1 MSMCDTKNTLAQVVP
16 DATLPPRERTQISSP
31 DSNVFRI
38 DGGAVRS
45 GNLFHSFENFSVPT
59 NGEAFFN
66 NPTNISNIISRVTG
80 DNASNIDGLL
90 RANGNAN
97 LFLLNPN
104 GIIFGQNAKLSIG
117 GSFIGSTATSIN
129 FADGFKFSTT
139 KDDTSPLLTI
149 SVPVGLQFGANPGNI
164 TDFSRSSSVSPEKTL
179 ALVGGKVTIDGGNL
193 MAPSGRIELGSVAEN
208 NTVSLTPSGS
218 GWKLGYQGVSA
229 FQDIRLINST
239 RLNADGNGTGSIS
252 ITGNNIDVLNNSIVR
267 AETNTNSQPS
277 DYPAGGV
284 ILDAKGTIAVKNDS
298 VITSQVRT
306 VGNAGNINIQARSL
320 QTDDG
325 AKLVANNLGQGNA
338 GNVTINVIDD
348 VSLDGLTNPQETVMG
363 AAILGKGNG
372 GQITINAARMSLKN
386 GANVVAHTFG
396 EGDAGKIEVNT
407 TDAITIDGV
416 SPTKSGFSSG
426 VGSQVFPNA
435 MGKGGTIILNAPS
448 VTVSNGGN
456 VVAHTRG
463 RGDAG
468 SVTINANKISID
480 GVGIN
485 GESSGLGSAVFESAT
500 GKAGQIFINTDSLS
514 VTNSASLLVASL
526 GKGDAGSVIIN
537 AKGDVVFDG
546 VGSNGRSSSA
556 FSTVER
562 GSTGDGKEIK
572 ITANSL
578 TVSNGAVIA
587 ANTRGLGKGG
597 NIDINVNRLQVFSGG
612 QVLATS
618 RDRGDSGNITVNA
631 SDQVILSGS
640 DPNFLER
647 LALAGRPIVR
657 NQGSQSGL
665 YADTDGEST
674 GKGGNINVNTHK
686 FLIAD
691 DALVDTSAFGSGTT
705 GDINITVSDL
715 LKLDRGGI
723 RALSLL
729 GQGGNIR
736 ITASGIILGNQST
749 ISTRTGTEQS
759 GGGDGGDITINSDV
773 LTALQNS
780 NINANAFQGRGGNIQ
795 IISKGVFVGS
805 GSGVTASSQTGIN
818 GIVDINTPD
827 VDPSKSAVEL
837 PLLIIDPAKLV
848 ANSCIAR
855 RERTG
860 GSFIVTG
867 GVPTLPDDLA
877 SSPFPTL
884 ELQPNSSTSFNSFE
898 NNQNQDIAEA
908 DNIYQLENGDVVLG
922 RRC

>member
-1 MSMCDTKNTLAQVVP
+1 MCETKNTLAQVVP
-16 DATLPPRERTQISSP
+16 DTTLSPSERTQVTSP
-31 DSNVFRI
+31 DSNVFQI

-66 NPTNISNIISRVTG
+66 NPTTISNIISRVTG
-80 DNASNIDGLL
+80 NNISNIDGLL

-97 LFLLNPN
+97 VFLLNPN

-117 GSFIGSTATSIN
+117 GSFIGTTANSIN
-129 FADGFKFSTT
+129 FADGFQFSSTN
-139 KDDTSPLLTI
+139 DDNSALLTI

-164 TDFSRSSSVSPEKTL
+164 TDFSRSTSVLPEKTL

-193 MAPSGRIELGSVAEN
+193 TASSGRIELGSVAGN
-208 NTVSLTPSGS
+208 NTVALTPSGF
-218 GWKLGYQGVSA
+218 GWKLGYQGVSN
-229 FQDIRLINST
+229 FQDIRLINNA
-239 RLNADGNGTGSIS
+239 RLNADGNGTGSIT

-267 AETNTNSQPS
+267 AETNTNSQLLES
-277 DYPAGGV
+277 PAGGV
-284 ILDAKGTIAVKNDS
+284 MLDAKGTISVKNDS

-320 QTDDG
+320 QALDG

-363 AAILGKGNG
+363 AAILGIGNG

-386 GANVVAHTFG
+386 GANIVAHTFG
-396 EGDAGKIEVNT
+396 QGEAGKIEVNT
-407 TDAITIDGV
+407 TDAIIIDGV
-416 SPTKSGFSSG
+416 SPSPSGFSSG

-435 MGKGGTIILNAPS
+435 VGKGGTIILNAS
-448 VTVSNGGN
+448 TVTVSNGGS
-456 VVAHTRG
+456 VVAHTTG

-500 GKAGQIFINTDSLS
+500 GNAGQIFINTDSLS

-526 GKGDAGSVIIN
+526 GKGNAGSVIIN
-537 AKGDVVFDG
+537 AKGDVIFDG

-556 FSTVER
+556 FSTIER

-587 ANTRGLGKGG
+587 ANTRGVGNGG
-597 NIDINVNRLQVFSGG
+597 NIDINVNQLQVLSGG
-612 QVLATS
+612 QILATS

-631 SDQVILSGS
+631 SDQIILSGS
-640 DPNFLER
+640 DPNFPER
-647 LALAGRPIVR
+647 LARVGRPVVR
-657 NQGSQSGL
+657 NQGSKSGL
-665 YADTDGEST
+665 YADTDAEST
-674 GKGGNINVNTHK
+674 GKGGNINVNARDL
-686 FLIAD
+686 LIAD
-691 DALVDTSAFGSGTT
+691 DALIDTSASGSGTT
-705 GDINITVSDL
+705 GDINITASDL
-715 LKLDRGGI
+715 LKLDRSGI

-729 GQGGNIR
+729 GQGGNIKV
-736 ITASGIILGNQST
+736 TASGIILDNQST
-749 ISTRTGTEQS
+749 ISTRTGTEES

-773 LTALQNS
+773 LTALRNS

-795 IISKGVFVGS
+795 IISKGVFVEPGS
-805 GSGVTASSQTGIN
+805 DVTASSQTGIN
-818 GIVDINTPD
+818 GIVEINTPD

-837 PLLIIDPAKLV
+837 PLLIIDPTKLI

-855 RERTG
+855 RDRTG

-867 GVPTLPDDLA
+867 GVPTVPDNLA

-884 ELQPNSSTSFNSFE
+884 ELQPNSSANS
-898 NNQNQDIAEA
+898 NRYDNSQNQEIAEA

>member
-1 MSMCDTKNTLAQVVP
+1 MCDTKNTLAQVVP
-16 DATLPPRERTQISSP
+16 DTTLSPTERTQISSP

-66 NPTNISNIISRVTG
+66 NPTTISNIISRVTG
-80 DNASNIDGLL
+80 NNASNIDGLL

-117 GSFIGSTATSIN
+117 GSFIGSTANSIN
-129 FADGFKFSTT
+129 FADGLKFSAT

-208 NTVSLTPSGS
+208 NTVSLTPIGS
-218 GWKLGYQGVSA
+218 GWKLGYQGVSG

-267 AETNTNSQPS
+267 AETSTNSQLS

-284 ILDAKGTIAVKNDS
+284 MLDAKGTIAVKNDS
-298 VITSQVRT
+298 VITSQVRNV

-320 QTDDG
+320 QADDG

-363 AAILGKGNG
+363 AAILGTGNG

-386 GANVVAHTFG
+386 GANIVAHTFG
-396 EGDAGKIEVNT
+396 QGDAGKIEVNT

-416 SPTKSGFSSG
+416 SPTSSGFSSG

-435 MGKGGTIILNAPS
+435 VGKGGTIILNAPT

-456 VVAHTRG
+456 VVAHTTG
-463 RGDAG
+463 TGDAG

-500 GKAGQIFINTDSLS
+500 GNAGQIFINTDSLS

-526 GKGDAGSVIIN
+526 GRGDAGSVIIN
-537 AKGDVVFDG
+537 AKGDVLFDG

-631 SDQVILSGS
+631 SEQVILSGS
-640 DPNFLER
+640 DPNFPER
-647 LALAGRPIVR
+647 LARVGRPIVR
-657 NQGSQSGL
+657 NQGSKSGL

-705 GDINITVSDL
+705 GDINITASDL

-736 ITASGIILGNQST
+736 ITASGITLGNQST

-773 LTALQNS
+773 LTVLQNS

-795 IISKGVFVGS
+795 IITKGVFVGS
-805 GSGVTASSQTGIN
+805 DSGVTASSQAGIN

-884 ELQPNSSTSFNSFE
+884 ELQPNSSTSFNSLD

-908 DNIYQLENGDVVLG
+908 DNIYKLENGDVVLG